1 VVRKAVVYGLDI
13 ETDTRENG
21 LDPRVA
27 AITTVALSS
36 PDDDETFTGT
46 ETDILSDLDRRI
58 SELPPGVLATWNGA
72 SFDLPFLADRARHH
86 DLAFGLRLRLDRRIR
101 LHHPPLPGHTG
112 AYRGSWYSHGHVDA
126 YRLYR
131 GDVGPAL
138 RISCSLKSI
147 ARLVGLHAIEV
158 DRTRMQDLSR
168 EALHAYAASD
178 ARLARVLTERR
189 WSTASRFVDRV
200 HDHGDEGPTPGPPD
214 DVDTS
219 GFGDPAERFGAV
231 GRRPFPATT
240 FPATTFPATTFPAA
254 LRQPAVRLRPAVA

>member
-1 VVRKAVVYGLDI
+1 VGRKAVVYGLDI

-36 PDDDETFTGT
+36 PGYDETFTGT
-46 ETDILSDLDRRI
+46 ETDILRELDQRI

-72 SFDLPFLADRARHH
+72 SFDLPFLADRARRHGVS
-86 DLAFGLRLRLDRRIR
+86 LGLRLRLDRRIR
-101 LHHPPLPGHTG
+101 LHHPPLPGHIG
-112 AYRGSWYSHGHVDA
+112 AYRGSWYAHGHVDA

-158 DRTRMQDLSR
+158 DRTRMQDLSH
-168 EALHAYAASD
+168 EALHAYATSD

-200 HDHGDEGPTPGPPD
+200 HDQGDPGPAPGPPD
-214 DVDTS
+214 GRDRVDA
-219 GFGDPAERFGAV
+219 FAEPAERFEVV
-231 GRRPFPATT
+231 GPRAPATT
-240 FPATTFPATTFPAA
+240 SLTTG
-254 LRQPAVRLRPAVA
+254 RQPAVPLRPAVA